1 MRTLMVRCFSVSVS
15 AVIGEVSRSGA
26 AVSLVARS
34 GVTLCALEMTDA
46 KPNDNAPYFRNP
58 RRDTSW
64 TGVVVRLPKPA
75 APADA
80 RVYHFRS
87 WRGSAR
93 LLRSAGPSGH
103 TTPSMTIQPS
113 PDVRVRP
120 FVRGDSTNEH

>member
-1 MRTLMVRCFSVSVS
+1 MRTVMVRCFSVSVS

-26 AVSLVARS
+26 AVPLVARS
-34 GVTLCALEMTDA
+34 GVALCALEMTDA
-46 KPNDNAPYFRNP
+46 KANDNAPYFRNP

-75 APADA
+75 APVDA

-87 WRGSAR
+87 WHGSAR

-103 TTPSMTIQPS
+103 TTPSIAILPS
-113 PDVRVRP
+113 PHVRVRP